1 MSNNSSP
8 IFDRYIKSVLIG
20 SATAISAT
28 LVSGL
33 IFYHSGDRISNSL
46 ALPEVPSKEAKNFQI
61 ESPAGIFCSLFL
73 TGFVV
78 FLAQPL
84 LLRKPKTSLSKGRL
98 PVLIPTSQKPYEL
111 SPKAFGV
118 VNPSNSIVEISQA
131 ENQLELNFQSD
142 LNKSREIRSVVS
154 V

>member
-1 MSNNSSP
+1 MSNNSST
-8 IFDRYIKSVLIG
+8 IFDRYVKSVLTG
-20 SATAISAT
+20 SVTVISAT

-46 ALPEVPSKEAKNFQI
+46 ALPEAQSKTGKNFQI
-61 ESPAGIFCSLFL
+61 ESPTGIVCSLFL
-73 TGFVV
+73 TGFVL

-84 LLRKPKTSLSKGRL
+84 LIGKSKTSASKGRSSIL
-98 PVLIPTSQKPYEL
+98 MTTPQKPSEL
-111 SPKAFGV
+111 SPKSV
-118 VNPSNSIVEISQA
+118 VFNPNTSIMGTPQS

-142 LNKSREIRSVVS
+142 FSKPLEIRSVVA